1 MWVRRIGATV
11 QFDQLALDGCRVTVK
26 KDACFALVMERG
38 KVWLIW
44 ITFIFLMKYKES
56 EVSGLEGKV

>member
-11 QFDQLALDGCRVTVK
+11 RFDQLALDGCRVTVK
-26 KDACFALVMERG
+26 KDAYFAFVMERG